1 VATAQLPA
9 EPPVR
14 LFDDNFL
21 RFLPAPLREPRRAW
35 LAIPLAWLLSFAGS
49 VALALIVSRIAP
61 NARQVEIPPMPA
73 WAIILGFAIV
83 SPIIE
88 SILMGLGLKLLLSRM
103 PAGPAIL
110 VSALFWGVVH
120 SLQVPVWGLAIWW
133 PFLIFS
139 TLFVV
144 WRQRGFWIGVWVAA
158 AAHFLQ
164 NLGPSLAIAYPN
176 LLPSIG

>member
-1 VATAQLPA
+1 VASAQPA
-9 EPPVR
+9 AR
-14 LFDDNFL
+14 LLDDSFL

-35 LAIPLAWLLSFAGS
+35 LAIPLAWVLSFLGS
-49 VALALIVSRIAP
+49 LALAAMVRWISP
-61 NARQVEIPPMPA
+61 NAETVEIPPLPA
-73 WAIILGFAIV
+73 WAIILGLAVV
-83 SPIIE
+83 SPVVE

-103 PAGPAIL
+103 AAGPAIL
-110 VSALFWGVVH
+110 VSAIFWGMVH

-144 WRQRGFWIGVWVAA
+144 WRQRGFWVGVGVAS

-164 NLGPSLAIAYPN
+164 NLGPSLAIAYPH
-176 LLPSIG
+176 LLPSLG